1 MFKIGDFSKFS
12 QVSVKA
18 LRYYDKIDLLKPAR
32 IDRFTKYR
40 YYSAEQLP
48 RLHRILALKDLGLS
62 LEQIS
67 RLLDE
72 PLSTAELRGM
82 LRLKQSEIQQ
92 LVTQEQA
99 RLTRIE
105 RQLKLIEQENSSM
118 LSYDVVIKNV
128 EPVLIASVR
137 DTLPSYPAIG
147 QLFGEVYPY
156 LGQFGMGGDCVAI
169 WHDPEYKESDVDGEG
184 AVFIKSRVPG
194 NERVKVYELPAETM
208 ASVIHHGSYQN
219 FNQAYT
225 ALLTWIEANGY
236 QITGPNREIYLKGGS
251 AQDDES
257 YITEIQF
264 PVKMS

>member
-18 LRYYDKIDLLKPAR
+18 LRYYDKLGLLKPAQV
-32 IDRFTKYR
+32 DRFTNYR

-72 PLSTAELRGM
+72 SLSTAELRGM
-82 LRLKQSEIQQ
+82 LRLKQSEIRQ
-92 LVTQEQA
+92 LVAQEQA
-99 RLTRIE
+99 RLVRVE
-105 RQLKLIEQENSSM
+105 RQLKLIEQENSM
-118 LSYDVVIKNV
+118 LSSYDVVIKNV
-128 EPVLIASVR
+128 EAVLIASVR
-137 DTLPSYPAIG
+137 DKLPSYPAIG
-147 QLFGEVYPY
+147 QLFSEVYPY
-156 LGQFGMGGDCVAI
+156 LAQFGMGGDCVAI
-169 WHDPEYKESDVDGEG
+169 WHDPEHKESDVDGEG
-184 AVFIKSRVPG
+184 AVYIKNRVPG

-208 ASVIHHGSYQN
+208 ASVIHHGSYLN

-251 AQDDES
+251 EQDNES
-257 YITEIQF
+257 YVTEIQF
-264 PVKMS
+264 PVRMK